1 MRKNVT
7 KRAII
12 IILIA
17 ALFLGTAGAA
27 IWKLAK
33 STDNITDP
41 FVLLSE
47 GFTDRKIV
55 DEASALAA
63 IGDVATVLGIEDVN
77 SEFSSCEVS
86 TVSSNTYYRFQ
97 QEYKDIPVYGRSVVV
112 IADKNGNSLSLSGN
126 YLNNGHLD
134 TSPKVD
140 EKTAIKIA
148 QQYYGENVEVSRVE
162 LSVYSFSNNKSEL
175 SWKIL
180 IHSNE
185 IMEWC
190 FISAI
195 SGELLSQNSLIYTET
210 VRGSGENVDGKL
222 TEFNILLLDYSLYS
236 LEDNDRNIHI
246 FNADRKTLIPNLQ
259 KENDT
264 YTFNLSIRSD
274 DLSEVPLV
282 PLANTNSMWK
292 DTKAVTSIE
301 RASAA
306 YDFFRTKLHRTGFNG
321 KNGRVNV
328 VYNDFLNGDTTNAYS
343 SGGITK
349 QTMLLSFGTDNS
361 MDYDTF
367 GHEFTHAVEQSISGM
382 IYEGES
388 GAIMEAYSDIFGEI
402 IEDWVNGDGI
412 LNGNCDWMHGQSRSL
427 AKPTS
432 IEHQVCYYEYNGE
445 ICPIKE
451 AEGEHIQNTSLTL
464 DEGIF
469 SSCQVMRP
477 AYPDYYQG
485 EAWHNTTAEY
495 DIQGR
500 TINDYGGVHT
510 NNTVISHAAYLMWKG
525 IDGSD
530 AFEPLTTE
538 ELANLFY
545 ETLYTLPS
553 DCTFSQFR
561 ALVQNTAEY
570 QDLSTKQRLCISNA
584 FFQVGI
590 TSAAVPVVKD
600 HLAVDI
606 YGIDGLPYND
616 YTLHVRYDKTENTYD
631 GETIK
636 AEGITF
642 PELGEYQLR
651 IVDNANTDNQTT
663 VTVLA
668 VERGGAKTIPI
679 FTECG
684 VSKPNG
690 LIGTDI
696 ELPLETDT
704 ANIDIINSAESALQD
719 FTLTESGS
727 LTNISSERGSE
738 SLINWSSTYNVVGYK
753 SDSLNA
759 SSEISVTNTTS
770 GVNHYTNEPY
780 SDSRNYLFAKRYK
793 DGMLSCDISSYSS
806 LPFVDTEMSP
816 INFMNLCLPDSECI
830 LDVKKDSDGND
841 NKVFTITLQA
851 DAITSTN
858 ANILGHLIDSLS
870 GMQYYINWTD
880 DPEYGAD
887 GGFDEVSMTVTLD
900 HDNRLK
906 SIVIESIVNIVMQ
919 DYFKASCTLEYNF
932 NYDAPNDNTA
942 MSEQEIYEKLVS
954 HYKKGTEDSDGSDL
968 AVMQGS
974 IQDSIYGTMVR
985 CGMPGNPSASQ
996 PLYDVQV
1003 DIYTGDVTQI
1013 RILTD
1018 NKVTKFNIKNDV
1030 FFF

>member
-27 IWKLAK
+27 IWELTK
-33 STDNITDP
+33 STDKVTDP

-97 QEYKDIPVYGRSVVV
+97 QEYKDILVYGRSVVV

-148 QQYYGENVEVSRVE
+148 QQYYGENVEVSRAE

-222 TEFNILLLDYSLYS
+222 IEFNTLLLDYSLYS
-236 LEDNDRNIHI
+236 LEDNDRNIHV
-246 FNADRKTLIPNLQ
+246 FNANSKTLIPNLQ
-259 KENDT
+259 KQNDT
-264 YTFNLSIRSD
+264 YTFNLSIRSE
-274 DLSEVPLV
+274 DLSEAPLV
-282 PLANTNSMWK
+282 PLANTNSLWK

-301 RASAA
+301 RTSAA

-328 VYNDFLNGDTTNAYS
+328 VYNDFLNGDTINAYS

-349 QTMLLSFGTDNS
+349 QTMLLSFGIDNS

-382 IYEGES
+382 LYEGES
-388 GAIMEAYSDIFGEI
+388 GALMEAYSDIFGEI
-402 IEDWVNGDGI
+402 VEDWSNDGA
-412 LNGNCDWMHGQSRSL
+412 LNNNCDWIHNGSRNMVS
-427 AKPTS
+427 PNESTS
-432 IEHQVCYYEYNGE
+432 
-445 ICPIKE
+445 
-451 AEGEHIQNTSLTL
+451 AL
-464 DEGIF
+464 
-469 SSCQVMRP
+469 
-477 AYPDYYQG
+477 PDTYCGDY
-485 EAWHNTTAEY
+485 WVN
-495 DIQGR
+495 
-500 TINDYGGVHT
+500 INDISNENDHGGVHT

-530 AFEPLTTE
+530 AFEPLSTE

-570 QDLSTKQRLCISNA
+570 QNLSTKQQLCIANA

-590 TSAAVPVVKD
+590 TSAAMPVVKD

-606 YGIDGLPYND
+606 YGIDGLPYSN
-616 YTLHVRYDKTENTYD
+616 YTLHVRHGKTENTYD
-631 GETIK
+631 GETVK

-642 PELGEYQLR
+642 PESGEYQLC

-668 VERGGAKTIPI
+668 VEHGGAKVIPI

-690 LIGTDI
+690 PIGTDI
-696 ELPLETDT
+696 ELPSDTDT

-759 SSEISVTNTTS
+759 SSEISLTDTTS

-793 DGMLSCDISSYSS
+793 DGMLSCDISSYST

-968 AVMQGS
+968 VVIQGS
-974 IQDSIYGTMVR
+974 IQDSIYSTMVR

-996 PLYDVQV
+996 TLYDVQV

-1018 NKVTKFNIKNDV
+1018 NKVTKFNIKQ
-1030 FFF
+1030 